1 MVQRFDVLAFV
12 KEHGVVL
19 ASAKGPVPNLAD
31 AIAGESIRGTWWAH
45 AKGHLIFELLGELD
59 DHADVL
65 CFRLVNDKLTFVHRR
80 CWPALVVL
88 AERLGEKRLTAI
100 RQEHTESGA
109 HRNVETPYPAWVP
122 VDVKRAA
129 QKLAASEAV
138 AILGP
143 WVSARPKRR

>member
-1 MVQRFDVLAFV
+1 MAKRFDVLAFV

-31 AIAGESIRGTWWAH
+31 AIAGETIRGTWWAH

-59 DHADVL
+59 DQADVR

-88 AERLGEKRLTAI
+88 AERLGERRLTAI

-109 HRNVETPYPAWVP
+109 HRNIETAYPAWVP
-122 VDVKRAA
+122 AEVRRAA
-129 QKLAASEAV
+129 KKLTPSEAE
-138 AILGP
+138 AMLGP
-143 WVSARPKRR
+143 WVSARSKRP